1 MIYPEPQLKDIKLIE
16 DSSPWRE
23 SKKGWRVEVVNEGH
37 AENSYKFSVI
47 EAEINKDIEYECA
60 SDEDGI
66 LLRVCLEGAG
76 TISTAGIEKQYFPNM
91 MMAIQV
97 KRYEKIQCM
106 HTKGRQ
112 KFINLKFTESF
123 LKEILKNSRD
133 DLRAGLDEMIFDPNR
148 VEGEKP
154 FKIRE
159 FLRQEERQIAES
171 ISSPSISGS
180 GSSLWFRAKAMEIL
194 SQWAFSDSRER
205 KEFFCSRQKR
215 AVLERIEKAKD
226 YLSENFQNPL
236 DLNLVAKACACSPH
250 YLSRLFAA
258 ETGMT
263 LSLYLRKLRVN
274 RACELLSSG
283 RLNVSEASLEVGYQS
298 LSHFARAF
306 RGVIGVTPSQFTRKI

>member
-97 KRYEKIQCM
+97 KRYEKIQCR

-112 KFINLKFTESF
+112 KFINIKFTESF